1 MRKGLFGVLA
11 ATCAT
16 LSAAALFSALPA
28 FADADEPAKPR
39 IDCSKPANKN
49 KPACKPNHGGWMS
62 DDEIYNG
69 AYWMARQGQYRE
81 ALALLARAAN
91 KDDPRLLN
99 ATGYATRKLG
109 DADAA
114 LPFYA
119 RALEINPNY
128 TLAREYLGE
137 AYLSKGDA
145 VSARAQLGEIEK
157 RCGQSCTHYAKLAS
171 EIAAFE
177 TAHASGG

>member
-1 MRKGLFGVLA
+1 LGA
-11 ATCAT
+11 AV
-16 LSAAALFSALPA
+16 SAAAVFAVFPA
-28 FADADEPAKPR
+28 TADDSGPATPR

-49 KPACKPNHGGWMS
+49 KAACKPHYDGRMS

-81 ALALLARAAN
+81 ALALLARAAS

-109 DADAA
+109 DVDAA
-114 LPFYA
+114 LPFYQ
-119 RALEINPNY
+119 RAIAINPDY
-128 TLAREYLGE
+128 TQAREYLGE
-137 AYLSKGDA
+137 AYLTKGDA
-145 VSARAQLGEIEK
+145 ASARVQLGEIEK
-157 RCGQSCTHYAKLAS
+157 RCGHSCAHFAKLES

-177 TAHASGG
+177 TAHAAGG